1 MTQMTSDNINFR
13 TADVI
18 EQAAEHI
25 AEYGLARG
33 NFGSKHAPTC
43 MVGALRVVTESES
56 GTIATV
62 LRASAIRA
70 IEKMISGDQVT
81 SYSDSHSKRKVI
93 KKMTRTTKALRTGK
107 LNVGPGQA

>member
-1 MTQMTSDNINFR
+1 MTSDNINLK

-33 NFGSKHAPTC
+33 TFGTKHAPTC

-56 GTIATV
+56 GAYDGA
-62 LRASAIRA
+62 LRTSAIRA
-70 IEKMISGDQVT
+70 IETMISGDQVT
-81 SYSDSHSKRKVI
+81 SYSDAHSKRKVI
-93 KKMTRTTKALRTGK
+93 KKMTRTAKALRTGK
-107 LNVGPGQA
+107 LDVGPGQA